1 MKNSL
6 MSVKNLTD
14 TSAELYMYGDITG
27 HKWEDSDT
35 VPEDVRDTLNQVKDV
50 EQLNIYINSG
60 GGSVFAGLAIYN
72 MLKRHKGNK
81 TVYVDGVAASI
92 ASVIAMA
99 GDKVVIPSNAFLM
112 IHKPWSIAIGNSNDF
127 LKMAEDLEGIE
138 SGILNVY
145 EENLA
150 DGADMEEVK
159 RMVANETWLN
169 GKEAAQY
176 FNVEVVEENKM
187 AACASD
193 FLDKYYHVP
202 DNLKAKAP
210 SEPKPL
216 DEKLKIQ
223 NELDLLEL

>member
-14 TSAELYMYGDITG
+14 TSAELYMYGDIESR
-27 HKWEDSDT
+27 KFEDSDT
-35 VPEDVRDTLNQVKDV
+35 VPEEVRDTLNRVKDV
-50 EQLNIYINSG
+50 EQLNIYINSAG
-60 GGSVFAGLAIYN
+60 GDVFAGLAIYN
-72 MLKRHKGNK
+72 MLKRHKGKK
-81 TVYVDGVAASI
+81 TVYVDGLAASMASAI
-92 ASVIAMA
+92 ALV
-99 GDKVVIPSNAFLM
+99 GDKVVIPANAFLM
-112 IHKPWSIAIGNSNDF
+112 IHKPWSVAVGNANDF
-127 LKMAEDLEGIE
+127 IKMAEDLEDIE
-138 SGILNVY
+138 SGILNIY

-150 DGADMEEVK
+150 EGADMEEVK

-169 GKEAAQY
+169 GNEAAKY
-176 FNVEVVEENKM
+176 FNVEVVEENRI

-202 DNLKAKAP
+202 DNLKAKT
-210 SEPKPL
+210 EPKPM